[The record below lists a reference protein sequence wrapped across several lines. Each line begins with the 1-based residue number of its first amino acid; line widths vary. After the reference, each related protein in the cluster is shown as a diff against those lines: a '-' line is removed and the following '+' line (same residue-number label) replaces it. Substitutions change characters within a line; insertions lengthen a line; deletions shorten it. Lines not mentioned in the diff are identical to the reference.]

1 MTMNIKCCECPLRQL
16 GAFSKNTPE
25 EIDFIQH
32 FKLAE
37 STHSAGKTIIYESKH
52 NKELATILS
61 GWAFRYRS
69 LPNGKRQILNFLLPG
84 DFIGLQEQMAVVSP
98 HGVEAITDVTL
109 CIFKR
114 DELWKLYR
122 EHPALGYD
130 ITWIAAHEEHLVDEN
145 LLSVGQRP
153 AKERIAML
161 LLNLYKRANS
171 LGLVENDGL
180 VFPITQQHIADALGL
195 SLVHTNK
202 TLRAL
207 QKIGLYQ
214 TSRGRLKLI
223 NPKALEQMASY
234 YEIPLRDRPL
244 I

>member
-1 MTMNIKCCECPLRQL
+1 MTTNVKCSECPLRQL
-16 GAFSKNTPE
+16 SAFSRNTEE
-25 EIDFIQH
+25 EIEFIQH

-37 STHSAGKTIIYESKH
+37 SSHNAGDIIIYESRH
-52 NKELATILS
+52 NKQLATLLS

-109 CIFKR
+109 CAFKR

-130 ITWIAAHEEHLVDEN
+130 ITWIAAHEEHLVDDN

-153 AKERIAML
+153 ARERVAML
-161 LLNLYKRANS
+161 LLNLYKRADS
-171 LGLVENDGL
+171 LGMVGSDGL
-180 VFPITQQHIADALGL
+180 VFPINQQHIADALGL

-214 TSRGRLKLI
+214 TTGGRLKLI
-223 NPKALEQMASY
+223 NPTALRKLADY
-234 YEIPLRDRPL
+234 YEIPLRGRPL